1 MSGTLGL
8 RRNPKT
14 CAAADCSQ
22 CAKPNARSCRNGKLW
37 AWNNYDQSPSEAR
50 AQLFRS
56 FWLLG
61 AIGPQITRV
70 CRPRVFSAKERVFV
84 LLLCFACFL
93 LKLLQ
98 SRTEIHANGEVYL
111 VLTENQ

>member
-1 MSGTLGL
+1 MPVVAEMASCGPGTTTTKAQARPEPNFFVRSG
-8 RRNPKT
+8 
-14 CAAADCSQ
+14 C
-22 CAKPNARSCRNGKLW
+22 
-37 AWNNYDQSPSEAR
+37 
-50 AQLFRS
+50 
-56 FWLLG
+56 LLG
-61 AIGPQITRV
+61 AISPQITRV